1 MKPAEPAPGG
11 PGIDDYCGWLSLRE
25 LDAEL
30 GLGKGASFRA
40 FKRLLPRLAEE
51 RDFVVLDHQRHAAT
65 AAKLHAAGRL
75 YRSSVNPVLL
85 SPQTAGLLREALRE
99 VK

>member
-1 MKPAEPAPGG
+1 MSGS
-11 PGIDDYCGWLSLRE
+11 DDYSGWLSMRE
-25 LDAEL
+25 IDAAL

-40 FKRLLPRLAEE
+40 FKRLLPRLVEE
-51 RDFVVLDHQRHAAT
+51 RDFVVLDHQRHAAL

-85 SPQTAGLLREALRE
+85 SPAAAALLRQALGE
-99 VK
+99 PG

>member
-1 MKPAEPAPGG
+1 M
-11 PGIDDYCGWLSLRE
+11 DDYSGWLSLRE

-30 GLGKGASFRA
+30 GLDKGGSFRA
-40 FKRLLPRLAEE
+40 FKRLLPQLVEE

-65 AAKLHAAGRL
+65 AAALHAAGRL

-85 SPQTAGLLREALRE
+85 APQAANLLREALS
-99 VK
+99 KGM

>member
-1 MKPAEPAPGG
+1 MSPPEHGDDGG
-11 PGIDDYCGWLSLRE
+11 GSDDYSGWLSLRE

-30 GLGKGASFRA
+30 RLDKGSSFRA
-40 FKRLLPRLAEE
+40 FKRLLPRLLEG
-51 RDFVVLDHQRHAAT
+51 RDFVVLDHQNHGAE

-85 SPQTAGLLREALRE
+85 APAAAAMLRDGLSQRQ
-99 VK
+99 

>member
-1 MKPAEPAPGG
+1 MSDATGST
-11 PGIDDYCGWLSLRE
+11 DYQGWLSLRE

-30 GLGKGASFRA
+30 GLDKGTAFRS
-40 FKRLLPRLAEE
+40 FKRLLPQLVEE

-65 AAKLHAAGRL
+65 AAALHAAGRL

-85 SPQTAGLLREALRE
+85 APRAAALLREALAGGS
-99 VK
+99 